1 MLGNHF
7 PSFNSFYK
15 IFNCNTIK
23 ANYCCI
29 QNLGNTTKLYNKK
42 LICSNNQIILPCNRR
57 KKKKC
62 PLEGKCQAN
71 DVVYKCIAWATGFLN
86 KVYLGTAQGEFKKW
100 FYNHNVSFKNKSKKN
115 DTALA
120 KYIWDLRL
128 KHSVMPTLKWQ
139 ILKSVAPYSNITKKC
154 RLCLQEKFKIS
165 HTQTQMSY
173 LIKDLNLF
181 QSAAMWISFC

>member
-23 ANYCCI
+23 ASYCCI

-42 LICSNNQIILPCNRR
+42 LICSNNQIILPCNCR

-71 DVVYKCIAWATGFLN
+71 DVVYKCIASATGFLN

-115 DTALA
+115 DTA
-120 KYIWDLRL
+120 WM
-128 KHSVMPTLKWQ
+128 MPTLKWQ